1 MLDKVRKVKKIC
13 AKIQKKVLSLYYYHE
28 KRKSMNLRYLLIMLF
43 FALNVGVSY
52 AQQVSQSALRLATSG
67 VDYGTIREDGGA
79 VTATIMAINSGVT
92 PLYIY
97 KAEAS
102 CGCTSVAYPLEAI
115 APADSVAIRVT
126 FDPMNRPGRF
136 EREVALLVS
145 DSEESV
151 VVGVQGY
158 VEPRGRSIDEIYPF
172 DMDGGL
178 RLSTTSRS
186 FGYLEHGWH
195 SEEYIEYV
203 NTSDSS
209 IMVCVES
216 VKSSGLLRVSMP
228 TTIAAGE
235 RGAIQLG
242 YALDEDSDLYG
253 TIEDVLYLVVDGT
266 RARYRLTTEVV
277 AVDNFNDV
285 GDISAPFADISK
297 NIIKFGEVNCP
308 NSIYRESLTLGNS
321 GSVALAIRRIET
333 TSEAV
338 SCSLSP
344 SGDVAPN
351 GSAKLVISLDSSKI
365 ASSDELFSARIRIIT
380 NDPLRPM
387 LNIRVTAIP
396 MW

>member
-1 MLDKVRKVKKIC
+1 
-13 AKIQKKVLSLYYYHE
+13 
-28 KRKSMNLRYLLIMLF
+28 
-43 FALNVGVSY
+43 
-52 AQQVSQSALRLATSG
+52 
-67 VDYGTIREDGGA
+67 
-79 VTATIMAINSGVT
+79 
-92 PLYIY
+92 
-97 KAEAS
+97 
-102 CGCTSVAYPLEAI
+102 
-115 APADSVAIRVT
+115 
-126 FDPMNRPGRF
+126 
-136 EREVALLVS
+136 
-145 DSEESV
+145 
-151 VVGVQGY
+151 
-158 VEPRGRSIDEIYPF
+158 
-172 DMDGGL
+172 
-178 RLSTTSRS
+178 
-186 FGYLEHGWH
+186 
-195 SEEYIEYV
+195 
-203 NTSDSS
+203 
-209 IMVCVES
+209 
-216 VKSSGLLRVSMP
+216 MP

-365 ASSDELFSARIRIIT
+365 KSSDELFSARIRIIT